1 MPANPFRRACV
12 VAGCPRPVHV
22 GGKCAVHARQADALR
37 GLDSDRHLGAALYQT
52 REWRALRDAVL
63 ALHPFCECA
72 RCVTER
78 RRERA
83 TVVHHVEPHG
93 GNPRRFWDP
102 HNLLALSAACH
113 AALHAAARSAPRPSP
128 GLAGGG
134 RSKLQDDRPVETV
147 RPGRV
152 SGVGSEQGE

>member
-52 REWRALRDAVL
+52 REWRALREAVL

-83 TVVHHVEPHG
+83 TVVHHVRRHG
-93 GNPRRFWDP
+93 GDVRAFFDP
-102 HNLLALSAACH
+102 SNLIALSKPCH
-113 AALHAAARSAPRPSP
+113 SALHASGA
-128 GLAGGG
+128 AGGG
-134 RSKLQDDRPVETV
+134 TALESSKPRSVGIPRGRAPVA
-147 RPGRV
+147 PLG
-152 SGVGSEQGE
+152 SLKGVEG